1 MLKNGKSLDFKRFSG
16 IEKVHRNSIRITVDL
31 MVELRGVE
39 PLSESALTRPS
50 PGAGQIQDS
59 RPVQAL
65 PRLHGLVES

>member
-1 MLKNGKSLDFKRFSG
+1 MYHCYRTF
-16 IEKVHRNSIRITVDL
+16 V
-31 MVELRGVE
+31 VELRGVE